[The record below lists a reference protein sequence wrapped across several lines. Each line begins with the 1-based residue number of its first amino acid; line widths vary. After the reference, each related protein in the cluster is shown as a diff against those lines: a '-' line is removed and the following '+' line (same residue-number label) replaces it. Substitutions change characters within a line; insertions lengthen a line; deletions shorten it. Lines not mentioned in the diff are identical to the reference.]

1 MSCDDK
7 GWSSKTSFDA
17 VFNNFEFANRVGTI
31 LTTDNYSKPAT
42 ALIIGA
48 GPAGLT
54 AAWELLQRTDI
65 KPIVLEVA
73 ADVGGISRTVEHNGN
88 RIDIGGHRFFS
99 KSDRVMNWWQEI
111 LPLQGSKDG
120 GIAISYQNKTRW
132 VELPEDGPDPARED
146 NVMLLRSRTSR
157 ILFRGKFFDYPLGLS
172 LGTLTNLGLI
182 ATLRIGLS
190 YLRAQVW
197 QIRPELSLRD
207 FIVNRFGRELY
218 ATFFRDYTEKVW
230 GVPCD
235 QISAEWG
242 AQRIKGLSLTS
253 LVKNAFS
260 ALFRSS
266 SIDQKTVET
275 SLIEQ
280 FLYPK
285 HGPGHMWRQVCARV
299 TGGGGEVRFGC
310 RVVGLSQSGGRISSL
325 SIETVD
331 GRQEIEADYVLS
343 TMAVKDLIAAISPP
357 PPEPVCDVAA
367 ALLYRDFITVGV
379 LLDRIELGGGVTG
392 RDLATK
398 VPDNWIYIQEPGVKV
413 GRLQIFNNWSP
424 YMVANADKVWIGL
437 EYFCDEGDAVWS
449 LSDDAMRDLAV
460 RELDQINIARP
471 DAVRDSIVIRVP
483 KTYPAYFGS
492 YDRFDV
498 IRDYLDGLE
507 NFFPMGRNGMHRY
520 NNQDHSKLTAMTIV
534 DGLIAGQVDRE
545 TLWSVNAEAEYHEED
560 GDQ

>member
-1 MSCDDK
+1 
-7 GWSSKTSFDA
+7 
-17 VFNNFEFANRVGTI
+17 
-31 LTTDNYSKPAT
+31 
-42 ALIIGA
+42 
-48 GPAGLT
+48 
-54 AAWELLQRTDI
+54 
-65 KPIVLEVA
+65 
-73 ADVGGISRTVEHNGN
+73 
-88 RIDIGGHRFFS
+88 
-99 KSDRVMNWWQEI
+99 
-111 LPLQGSKDG
+111 
-120 GIAISYQNKTRW
+120 
-132 VELPEDGPDPARED
+132 
-146 NVMLLRSRTSR
+146 
-157 ILFRGKFFDYPLGLS
+157 
-172 LGTLTNLGLI
+172 
-182 ATLRIGLS
+182 
-190 YLRAQVW
+190 
-197 QIRPELSLRD
+197 
-207 FIVNRFGRELY
+207 
-218 ATFFRDYTEKVW
+218 
-230 GVPCD
+230 
-235 QISAEWG
+235 
-242 AQRIKGLSLTS
+242 
-253 LVKNAFS
+253 
-260 ALFRSS
+260 
-266 SIDQKTVET
+266 
-275 SLIEQ
+275 
-280 FLYPK
+280 
-285 HGPGHMWRQVCARV
+285 MWRQVCARV